1 MVDSSCI
8 FCRIAAREIPAD
20 ILRESERVMAFR
32 DIDPQAPT
40 HILLIPK
47 EHVESVAE
55 LDDGHAEM
63 LADLMQ
69 AATHLAK
76 TEGIAETGWRLVT
89 NVGPDAGQDV
99 FHLHFHLLGGRP
111 MTLAAG
117 LSPNGDPGYA
127 YGERPPRKAAVVDT
141 GGTGRGPEI
150 RDTWRAPPP
159 R

>member
-1 MVDSSCI
+1 MVDSTCV
-8 FCRIAAREIPAD
+8 FCKIAAREIPAD

-32 DIDPQAPT
+32 DIDPKAPT

-47 EHVESVAE
+47 QHVESVAE
-55 LDDGHAEM
+55 LDDGHADT

-89 NVGPDAGQDV
+89 NIGRDAGQDV

-111 MTLAAG
+111 MTW
-117 LSPNGDPGYA
+117 PPG
-127 YGERPPRKAAVVDT
+127 
-141 GGTGRGPEI
+141 
-150 RDTWRAPPP
+150 
-159 R
+159 